1 MNFKFSRVLLTALFV
16 TNILSISIILKL
28 RLQNKSDVN
37 STVYQNMIE
46 RKKKELEIGNMK
58 FRCLQ
63 QINQNGKF
71 SLVYY
76 FSTKTCQ
83 PCFEICLD
91 ILNRS
96 VLRKNVFVISFFEN
110 RNMQLFFQN
119 KYPNLKILEGSLL
132 CGKDTVFIDFV
143 TSCFFEVD
151 NSGNVYNA
159 FVPDKNYPDLIKLYV
174 NSVQI
179 ETKQTTETF

>member
-63 QINQNGKF
+63 QVNQNEKF

-76 FSTKTCQ
+76 FSTRTCQ

-96 VLRKNVFVISFFEN
+96 VLRKNVFVICFFDN
-110 RNMQLFFQN
+110 KNMQLFFQN
-119 KYPNLKILEGSLL
+119 KYSHLEILEGRLI
-132 CGKDTVFIDFV
+132 CGEKSGFIDIN
-143 TSCFFEVD
+143 TSYFFEVD

-174 NSVQI
+174 DSFQN
-179 ETKQTTETF
+179 